1 MTVKTALSLTAKAH
15 TLGGETM
22 IPVDVAILFMGAAI
36 ALALVPGPDNIF
48 VLTQSALHG
57 RVAGLTVTL
66 GLASGLIFH
75 TNAVA
80 LGVAV
85 IFQTSQVAFAILKY
99 IGAAYLA
106 YLAFKAFTAAKSNL
120 DGDAPAPETATKQY
134 TRGLIMN
141 IANPKVTIF
150 FLAFLPQFVDPA
162 NGPLVLQFYQ
172 LGFLMI
178 IATLLV
184 FGSVALAAG
193 WLGDWLK
200 NSPTA
205 QIWLNRL
212 AGVVFIA
219 LAVKL
224 VTAER

>member
-1 MTVKTALSLTAKAH
+1 
-15 TLGGETM
+15 M

-75 TNAVA
+75 TTAVA

-85 IFQTSQVAFAILKY
+85 IFQTSQVAFAALKY
-99 IGAAYLA
+99 IGAAYLT

-120 DGDAPAPETATKQY
+120 DGDAPAPETAAKQY